1 MVIILSERELDTI
14 IWMCRRSVSIFG
26 FGIQS
31 GLALVISFSVIVVLD
46 NQEGLLVITL
56 NLEKINGFFQVAGFR
71 QIVAELACILAG
83 FRQEV
88 AELACFLAGYR

>member
-1 MVIILSERELDTI
+1 MDTE
-14 IWMCRRSVSIFG
+14 IWMCRRSVRFFG

-31 GLALVISFSVIVVLD
+31 GLAFVISFSVIVVLD

-56 NLEKINGFFQVAGFR
+56 NLEKNNGFFQVAGFR

-83 FRQEV
+83 LACILAGFRQEV
-88 AELACFLAGYR
+88 AETNGVLGDIDK